1 MSAQAMGAVLLA
13 EGRIRESLDALRAA
27 RRVWQELAAPYEV
40 ARVRV
45 LIGHAL
51 QQLGDDEGAELEL
64 DAAHTVFSHLGATPD
79 LEEVEGLSRTRRGES
94 PGGLTN
100 REVEVVALIAAGRS
114 NRQIA
119 SALGISERT
128 VARHVSNIFTRLD
141 VSSRAAA
148 TAYALKHGLI

>member
-13 EGRIRESLDALRAA
+13 EGRIRESLEALRAA

-79 LEEVEGLSRTRRGES
+79 LEEVEGLSRTRRES